1 MRNTIKSPA
10 NIIFYFISPFFH
22 FLWELKRYNNPG
34 FKNVLWLFII
44 FFGYSMSFVDTIDA
58 YMYVTKFQ
66 DIAHRLKNIS
76 SFLDIFNYKITN
88 SIDFIVPLINY
99 SVSLFTDDYHVMFG
113 VYGLVFGYFYSRNI
127 DFVLRFVNTPETKLL
142 IGLVIYC
149 ASYIGFWQINGF
161 RFWTATH
168 IFVFGVLQHVVYKN
182 KKGIIFILLSVATHY
197 AFIIP
202 LLLFLGRRVVPV
214 FYKPYI
220 LLIFVLAIYHPFK
233 DVYAVRNNLIQ
244 YAGYHELVERK
255 LDSYTSEEAVIK
267 ASLASVR
274 VNTFKI
280 FSKLYS
286 LSFILLLAFLISNK
300 LKLVSKSDIVIFQLG
315 IILSFAGSI
324 LSFIPSMGRFT
335 MVGFLILL
343 LSSTTILVKHG
354 FYMKYF
360 KVFSILGFLAVI
372 LIPLTEVWIFSAFSI
387 HTFLGN
393 YITVILDKNEVLY
406 SIFDLLKEV
415 LI

>member
-1 MRNTIKSPA
+1 M
-10 NIIFYFISPFFH
+10 
-22 FLWELKRYNNPG
+22 
-34 FKNVLWLFII
+34 
-44 FFGYSMSFVDTIDA
+44 
-58 YMYVTKFQ
+58 
-66 DIAHRLKNIS
+66 
-76 SFLDIFNYKITN
+76 
-88 SIDFIVPLINY
+88 
-99 SVSLFTDDYHVMFG
+99 
-113 VYGLVFGYFYSRNI
+113 
-127 DFVLRFVNTPETKLL
+127 NTPETKLL